1 MEPFKFRNYEP
12 LGYSGTQELGSVP
25 SDEVA
30 SERRFESVLNLCAGR
45 VWLEVAA

>member
-1 MEPFKFRNYEP
+1 MMVPFELGVNA
-12 LGYSGTQELGSVP
+12 LGYSGTQELGFAP